1 MENFDLK
8 KYLAEN
14 KLLKEGIENEV
25 DGLRDFL
32 RFKNVLDTHTVPKHA
47 DDEDQRRWQAATE
60 ELDDVLTNWLDLLA
74 ELDRVYPT

>member
-1 MENFDLK
+1 MEDFDLK